1 MEIAIDKD
9 TTNMRLR
16 EQIRKKIEEYGVH
29 NLYKLILRGH
39 HDPDIIFEKAG
50 LDQYGNILE
59 IVDDTNPAYD
69 FEKLEEKNQK
79 NLLGKYIAC
88 MKGAKEGSKEYQALY
103 EGVHALL
110 ETKRGF

>member
-1 MEIAIDKD
+1 MI
-9 TTNMRLR
+9 L
-16 EQIRKKIEEYGVH
+16 IRRMILKNWKKKI
-29 NLYKLILRGH
+29 K
-39 HDPDIIFEKAG
+39 
-50 LDQYGNILE
+50 
-59 IVDDTNPAYD
+59 
-69 FEKLEEKNQK
+69 K